1 MKLNRK
7 VLRKLIVEEMQK
19 LNEMQTGLGLPH
31 EYDYDTLYRFVLNF
45 IRNNQPI
52 SFGTPE
58 YEKAEQLLNMLNN
71 AVRDSV
77 VHAQPYSPAGTFGYV
92 PGTDPADTA
101 HMKDVQ
107 GRLKMVRRALKDV
120 MGVSTDR
127 ADAYRRGRSEDFRSA
142 AKKLEDVPEH
152 EKPWWARKK

>member
-1 MKLNRK
+1 MKLNK
-7 VLRKLIVEEMQK
+7 KKLRKLIIEELK
-19 LNEMQTGLGLPH
+19 RLNEMQTGLGLPH

-58 YEKAEQLLNMLNN
+58 YEKAEKLLNMLNN

-77 VHAQPYSPAGTFGYV
+77 VHAEPYSPKGTYDYV
-92 PGTDPADTA
+92 PGTDPADLA
-101 HMKDVQ
+101 AMKDVQ
-107 GRLKMVRRALKDV
+107 GKLKMVRRALKDS
-120 MGVSTDR
+120 MGKSN
-127 ADAYRRGRSEDFRSA
+127 RRYDSYKHGRREGFRSA
-142 AKKLEDVPEH
+142 AEKLGDVPEH